1 MKELMMEK
9 FYVFAL
15 VLLLSV
21 AAFFGFK
28 FYLLHEIH
36 LVINDEPVGFYSA
49 TSTLEVP
56 IIQRHHENILTANRI
71 SFGTFGKFLKSEGVG
86 TNPIGNAS
94 FYILDK
100 ADGQS
105 KSVFFGNSANNSAVL
120 PVLSA
125 DGAVDR
131 LFGSAISSDLEL
143 FDVCHSVDYA
153 NLSIFSSI
161 ANLRK
166 HLFCVPIRNMYF
178 VQCTRFFKYSLSNGI
193 QVIRADSIEQPVV
206 SLLIFADGAVISDL
220 RLRGFNT
227 EDLSLLLNTL
237 TVQPKP

>member
-1 MKELMMEK
+1 MKK
-9 FYVFAL
+9 FNVFAL

-36 LVINDEPVGFYSA
+36 LVINDEPEGFYSA

-71 SFGTFGKFLKSEGVG
+71 SFGTSDKFLKSEAVG

-94 FYILDK
+94 FYVLDK

-105 KSVFFGNSANNSAVL
+105 KSVFFGNSANNSAIL
-120 PVLSA
+120 PVLNA

-131 LFGSAISSDLEL
+131 LLGREISSDLEL

-153 NLSIFSSI
+153 QLSIFSSL

-166 HLFCVPIRNMYF
+166 HLFCVPIRNRYF
-178 VQCTRFFKYSLSNGI
+178 YNVHAFFKYSLSNGI
-193 QVIRADSIEQPVV
+193 QVIRADSIEQSVI
-206 SLLIFADGAVISDL
+206 SLIIFADGSVISDL
-220 RLRGFNT
+220 RLQGFNN

>member
-1 MKELMMEK
+1 MKKL
-9 FYVFAL
+9 YVFAL
-15 VLLLSV
+15 VLLMSI

-28 FYLLHEIH
+28 CYLMHEIH
-36 LVINDEPVGFYSA
+36 LVINDEPEGFYSA

-71 SFGTFGKFLKSEGVG
+71 SFGTFGKFLKSEVVG

-94 FYILDK
+94 FYVLDK
-100 ADGQS
+100 AVGQS
-105 KSVFFGNSANNSAVL
+105 KSVFFGNSANNSAIL
-120 PVLSA
+120 PVLNA

-131 LFGSAISSDLEL
+131 LFGREISSDLEL

-153 NLSIFSSI
+153 QLSIFSSL

-166 HLFCVPIRNMYF
+166 HLFCVPIRNRYF
-178 VQCTRFFKYSLSNGI
+178 YNVHAFFKYSLSNGI
-193 QVIRADSIEQPVV
+193 QVIRADSIEQSVI
-206 SLLIFADGAVISDL
+206 SLIIFADGSVISDL
-220 RLRGFNT
+220 RLQGFNN

>member
-1 MKELMMEK
+1 MKK

-15 VLLLSV
+15 VLLMSI

-28 FYLLHEIH
+28 FYLMHEIH

-71 SFGTFGKFLKSEGVG
+71 SFGTFGKFLKSEVVG

-94 FYILDK
+94 FYVLDK
-100 ADGQS
+100 AVGQS
-105 KSVFFGNSANNSAVL
+105 KSVFFGNSANNSAIL
-120 PVLSA
+120 PVLNA

-131 LFGSAISSDLEL
+131 LFGREISSDLEL

-166 HLFCVPIRNMYF
+166 HLFCVPIRNRYF
-178 VQCTRFFKYSLSNGI
+178 YNVHAFFKYSLSNGI
-193 QVIRADSIEQPVV
+193 QVIRADSIEQSVI
-206 SLLIFADGAVISDL
+206 SLIIFADGSVISDL
-220 RLRGFNT
+220 RLQGFNN

>member
-1 MKELMMEK
+1 MKK

-15 VLLLSV
+15 VLLMSI

-28 FYLLHEIH
+28 FYLMHEIH

-71 SFGTFGKFLKSEGVG
+71 SFGTFGKFLKSEVVG

-94 FYILDK
+94 FYVLDK
-100 ADGQS
+100 AVGQS
-105 KSVFFGNSANNSAVL
+105 KSVFFGNSANNSAIL
-120 PVLSA
+120 PVLNA

-131 LFGSAISSDLEL
+131 LFGREISSDLEL

-153 NLSIFSSI
+153 QLSIFSSL

-166 HLFCVPIRNMYF
+166 HLFCVPIRNRYF
-178 VQCTRFFKYSLSNGI
+178 YNVHAFFKYSLSNGI
-193 QVIRADSIEQPVV
+193 QVIRADSIEQSVI
-206 SLLIFADGAVISDL
+206 SLIIFADGSVISDL
-220 RLRGFNT
+220 RLQGFNN